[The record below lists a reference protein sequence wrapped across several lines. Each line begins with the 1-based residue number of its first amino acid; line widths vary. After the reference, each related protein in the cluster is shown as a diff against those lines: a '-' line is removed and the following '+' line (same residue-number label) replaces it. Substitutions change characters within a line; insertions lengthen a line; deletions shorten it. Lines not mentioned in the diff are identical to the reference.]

1 MNLSANIID
10 TQLKYNLN
18 DTLYEIVVYRKYRDT

>member
-10 TQLKYNLN
+10 TQLKYNLK